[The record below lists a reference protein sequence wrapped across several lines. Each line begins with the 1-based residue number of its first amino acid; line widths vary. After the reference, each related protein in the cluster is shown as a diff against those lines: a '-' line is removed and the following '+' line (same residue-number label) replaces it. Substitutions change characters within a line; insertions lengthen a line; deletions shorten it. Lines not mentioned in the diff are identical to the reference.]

1 MFTVR
6 TLYLSSAFCSVFI
19 IMIIIIIIIIIII
32 CIIFIYII
40 PIFSNVVFGGAKQ
53 NVLISSCLRHFVIFV
68 F

>member
-19 IMIIIIIIIIIII
+19 IMIIIIIIIII